1 MIPAMSERVAVL
13 LAGPSGSGKTRLAR
27 LSGCPQ
33 LRLDDFYLDHDH
45 PGLPRTLGIVD
56 WDDPASWDLDGAM
69 AALRELLATG
79 RTRVPTYSIPAS
91 ARVGERELDLGAAR
105 VFIAEGIFAPEALA
119 ECLRTGVP
127 VVPLYLDRPRVLILA
142 LRLIRD
148 LRQHRKSP
156 WVLIRRGVALALA
169 QPALRR
175 KAIALGFEPVSMRSA
190 LRRLEAFVA
199 VGENDEHGPARRF
212 PTGADAGEGRP

>member
-79 RTRVPTYSIPAS
+79 TTRVPTYSIPAS
-91 ARVGERELDLGAAR
+91 ARVGERELDLGSAR
-105 VFIAEGIFAPEALA
+105 VFIAEGIFAPQALA

-127 VVPLYLDRPRVLILA
+127 VVPLYLDRPRALILA

-148 LRQHRKSP
+148 LRQRRKSP

-175 KAIALGFEPVSMRSA
+175 KAVALGFEPVSMRAA
-190 LRRLEAFVA
+190 LRRLEAFVG
-199 VGENDEHGPARRF
+199 VGENVEHGSARRV

>member
-1 MIPAMSERVAVL
+1 MSGRVAVL

-45 PGLPRTLGIVD
+45 PGLARTLGIVD

-79 RTRVPTYSIPAS
+79 TTRVPTYSIPAS
-91 ARVGERELDLGAAR
+91 ARVGERELDLGSAR
-105 VFIAEGIFAPEALA
+105 VFIAEGIFAPQALA

-127 VVPLYLDRPRVLILA
+127 VVPLYLDRPRALILA

-148 LRQHRKSP
+148 LRQRRKSP
-156 WVLIRRGVALALA
+156 WVLIRRGVALMLA
-169 QPALRR
+169 QPALRPGGR
-175 KAIALGFEPVSMRSA
+175 ARFRAGFDARSLA
-190 LRRLEAFVA
+190 T
-199 VGENDEHGPARRF
+199 
-212 PTGADAGEGRP
+212 TGGVRGRGRE

>member
-1 MIPAMSERVAVL
+1 MSGRVAVL

-69 AALRELLATG
+69 AALGELVATG
-79 RTRVPTYSIPAS
+79 ATRVPIYSIPAS
-91 ARVGERELDLGAAR
+91 ARVGERELDLGSAR

-119 ECLRTGVP
+119 ECVRTGVP
-127 VVPLYLDRPRVLILA
+127 AVPLYLDRPRALVLG

-148 LRQHRKSP
+148 LRQQRKSP

-175 KAIALGFEPVSMRSA
+175 KSIELGFEPVSMRAA
-190 LRRLEAFVA
+190 LRRLEALA
-199 VGENDEHGPARRF
+199 VLGENDGHGSARRI